1 MLSLWPISAE
11 AASML
16 EMLLRRDIWLRWKP
30 KWNNNC
36 RNWKQWENGCCK
48 WKWGNFFS
56 RQWHDCKGVNQT
68 TWKKICLPM
77 PSTVISQIRWG
88 RNGENQKNRKIEC
101 GAREERSKR
110 SSSASCE
117 FRTGQEPPWWQED
130 VGERVPADASHA
142 WLVRLGAPQ
151 PTQGRCND
159 GAMTAAKGFSRKD
172 LEGGSYLLW

>member
-1 MLSLWPISAE
+1 MQRQLACWKCYFEETYGYDGNQSGIIIAE
-11 AASML
+11 IGSSEKM
-16 EMLLRRDIWLRWKP
+16 DVVS
-30 KWNNNC
+30 
-36 RNWKQWENGCCK
+36 ENGVF
-48 WKWGNFFS
+48 FFS

-117 FRTGQEPPWWQED
+117 FRTGQGPPWWQED